1 ADGVWCER
9 PPGPRRRSMGWWP
22 TNLVRARWGA
32 IRAGGISKEAQS
44 VYFACFPR
52 DYTTIDSFKLIPK
65 GGGDSL
71 LLHQNTHVTIHAD
84 GTVTAIVDNAR
95 LECK

>member
-1 ADGVWCER
+1 
-9 PPGPRRRSMGWWP
+9 
-22 TNLVRARWGA
+22 L
-32 IRAGGISKEAQS
+32 
-44 VYFACFPR
+44 
-52 DYTTIDSFKLIPK
+52 SFKLIPK